1 MIINNP
7 LLLTCISTG
16 GLEMTLPVVVVALNN
31 RTAVPMETPLMINTE
46 LTLVSLTGNVLMK
59 ASVAGLT
66 GGERGGKDV

>member
-1 MIINNP
+1 
-7 LLLTCISTG
+7 
-16 GLEMTLPVVVVALNN
+16 MTLPVVVVALNN